1 MNLLETFPDRGKVAL
16 RLMDE
21 IHVQLLQSQLEEGQY
36 MTNRYYTKIRHL
48 IQTGRNGLLYIP
60 AHGIFGGEVEVGPIF

>member
-1 MNLLETFPDRGKVAL
+1 
-16 RLMDE
+16 
-21 IHVQLLQSQLEEGQY
+21 

-60 AHGIFGGEVEVGPIF
+60 ARGIFGGEVEVGPILTISSVNRAENNTGNLASPLCLSPTPTLSSFS

>member
-1 MNLLETFPDRGKVAL
+1 
-16 RLMDE
+16 
-21 IHVQLLQSQLEEGQY
+21 